1 MPLLES
7 FKVDHTKMT
16 APAVRKAKEM
26 KTPAGDLITVYDLR
40 FCVPNEEILSQEGTH
55 TLEHLFAGFMRQH
68 LEGDG
73 IEIIDISPMGCRTGF
88 YMSTIG
94 RPDEKDIAEAWR
106 NSMKDILKVEK
117 QENIPELNKY
127 QCGTWTMHS
136 LDDAKKIAQRV
147 LDRGIGVLRNEDLL
161 LSPEFND
168 AE

>member
-55 TLEHLFAGFMRQH
+55 TLEHLFAGSMRQH
-68 LEGDG
+68 LEADE

-88 YMSTIG
+88 YMSIIG

-106 NSMKDILKVEK
+106 NSMKDILNVEK

-161 LSPEFND
+161 LSPEFTD

>member
-16 APAVRKAKEM
+16 APAVRKAKEI

-55 TLEHLFAGFMRQH
+55 TLEHLFAGSMRQH
-68 LEGDG
+68 LEADE

-88 YMSTIG
+88 YMSIIG

-161 LSPEFND
+161 LSPEFTD